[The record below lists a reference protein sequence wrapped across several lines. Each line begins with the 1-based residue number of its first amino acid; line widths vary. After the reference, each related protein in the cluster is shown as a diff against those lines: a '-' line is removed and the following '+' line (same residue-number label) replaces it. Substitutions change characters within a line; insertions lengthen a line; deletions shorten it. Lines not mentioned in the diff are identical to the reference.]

1 MLESKGLLKK
11 YDDRV
16 LFRDFNLEIGDGEFV
31 VILGESGAG
40 KTTLLNMIGG
50 LEEVTGGE
58 IIINGKPVTGKRN
71 DREFY
76 GKTVGFL
83 FQSFGLL
90 EEETVYRNLTM
101 VPTRNRSKISIE
113 EAMER
118 TGISGLRNQKVF
130 RLSGGE
136 QQRVALCRLIIKQCD
151 LILADEPTGNL
162 DPENARKVME
172 ILREIRADGKTVI
185 VVTHDARL
193 VREGDRVITV
203 ARREGSSGPENET

>member
-1 MLESKGLLKK
+1 MLEIKGLSKR
-11 YDDRV
+11 YENRV
-16 LFRDFNLEIGDGEFV
+16 LFEDFNLEVNDGEFV
-31 VILGESGAG
+31 IIVGESGAG

-50 LEEVTGGE
+50 LEEVSGGT
-58 IIINGKPVTGKRN
+58 IAFNGKRISGKMN

-90 EEETVYRNLTM
+90 EEETVYRNLTL
-101 VPTRNRSKISIE
+101 VPVRNRSTISIE
-113 EAMER
+113 EAMHR
-118 TGISGLRNQKVF
+118 TGIADLRDQKVF

-162 DPENARKVME
+162 DPENSRKVMS
-172 ILREIRADGKTVI
+172 ILREICALGKKVI
-185 VVTHDARL
+185 VVTHDVRL
-193 VREGDRVITV
+193 IQEGDRVITV
-203 ARREGSSGPENET
+203 ERCNEINK

>member
-1 MLESKGLLKK
+1 MLEIKGLSKR
-11 YDDRV
+11 YENRV
-16 LFRDFNLEIGDGEFV
+16 LFEDFNLEVNDGEFV
-31 VILGESGAG
+31 IIVGESGAG

-50 LEEVTGGE
+50 LEEVSGGT
-58 IIINGKPVTGKRN
+58 IAFNGKRISGKMN

-90 EEETVYRNLTM
+90 EEETVYRNLTL
-101 VPTRNRSKISIE
+101 VPVRNRSTISIE
-113 EAMER
+113 EAMHR
-118 TGISGLRNQKVF
+118 TGIADLRDQKVF

-162 DPENARKVME
+162 DPENSRKVMS
-172 ILREIRADGKTVI
+172 ILREICALGKTVI
-185 VVTHDARL
+185 VVTHDVRL
-193 VREGDRVITV
+193 IQEGDRVITV
-203 ARREGSSGPENET
+203 ERCNEINK

>member
-1 MLESKGLLKK
+1 MLEIKGLVKK

-58 IIINGKPVTGKRN
+58 IIINGKLVTGKRN

-162 DPENARKVME
+162 D
-172 ILREIRADGKTVI
+172 GKTVI

>member
-1 MLESKGLLKK
+1 MLEIKGLSKR
-11 YDDRV
+11 YENRV
-16 LFRDFNLEIGDGEFV
+16 LFEDFNLEVNDGEFV
-31 VILGESGAG
+31 IIVGESGAG

-50 LEEVTGGE
+50 LEEVSGGT
-58 IIINGKPVTGKRN
+58 IAFNGKRISGKMN

-90 EEETVYRNLTM
+90 EEETVYRNLTL
-101 VPTRNRSKISIE
+101 VPVRNRSTISIE
-113 EAMER
+113 EAMHR
-118 TGISGLRNQKVF
+118 TGIADLRDQKVF

-162 DPENARKVME
+162 DPVNSRKVMS
-172 ILREIRADGKTVI
+172 ILREICALGKTVI
-185 VVTHDARL
+185 VVTHDVRL
-193 VREGDRVITV
+193 IQEGDRVITV
-203 ARREGSSGPENET
+203 ERCNEINK

>member
-1 MLESKGLLKK
+1 MLEIKGLSKR
-11 YDDRV
+11 YENRV
-16 LFRDFNLEIGDGEFV
+16 LFEDFNLEVNDGEFV
-31 VILGESGAG
+31 IIVGESGAG

-50 LEEVTGGE
+50 LEDVSSGTICFNEKL
-58 IIINGKPVTGKRN
+58 ISGKKN

-90 EEETVYRNLTM
+90 EEETVYRNLTL
-101 VPTRNRSKISIE
+101 VPVRNRSTISIE
-113 EAMER
+113 EAMHR
-118 TGISGLRNQKVF
+118 TGIADLRDQKVF

-162 DPENARKVME
+162 DPENSRKVMS
-172 ILREIRADGKTVI
+172 ILREICALGKTVI
-185 VVTHDARL
+185 VVTHDVRL
-193 VREGDRVITV
+193 IQEGDRVITV
-203 ARREGSSGPENET
+203 ERCNESNK

>member
-1 MLESKGLLKK
+1 MLEIKGLSKR
-11 YDDRV
+11 YENRV
-16 LFRDFNLEIGDGEFV
+16 LFEDFNLEVNDGEFV
-31 VILGESGAG
+31 IIVGESGAG

-50 LEEVTGGE
+50 LEEVSGGT
-58 IIINGKPVTGKRN
+58 IAFNGKRISGKMN

-90 EEETVYRNLTM
+90 EEETVYRNLTL
-101 VPTRNRSKISIE
+101 VPVRNRSTISIE
-113 EAMER
+113 EAMHR
-118 TGISGLRNQKVF
+118 TGIADLRDQKVV

-162 DPENARKVME
+162 DPENSRKVMS
-172 ILREIRADGKTVI
+172 ILREICALGKTVI
-185 VVTHDARL
+185 VVTHDVRL
-193 VREGDRVITV
+193 IQEGDRVITV
-203 ARREGSSGPENET
+203 ERCNEINK

>member
-1 MLESKGLLKK
+1 MLEIKGLSKR
-11 YDDRV
+11 YENRV
-16 LFRDFNLEIGDGEFV
+16 LFEDFNLEVNDGEFV
-31 VILGESGAG
+31 IIVGESGAG

-50 LEEVTGGE
+50 LEEVSGGT
-58 IIINGKPVTGKRN
+58 IAFNGKRISGKMN

-90 EEETVYRNLTM
+90 EEETVYRNLTL
-101 VPTRNRSKISIE
+101 VPVRNRSTISLE
-113 EAMER
+113 EAMHR
-118 TGISGLRNQKVF
+118 TGIADLRDQKVF

-162 DPENARKVME
+162 DPENSRKVMS
-172 ILREIRADGKTVI
+172 ILREICALGKTVI
-185 VVTHDARL
+185 VVTHDVRL
-193 VREGDRVITV
+193 IQEGDRVITV
-203 ARREGSSGPENET
+203 ERCNEINK

>member
-1 MLESKGLLKK
+1 MLEIKGLSKR
-11 YDDRV
+11 YENRV
-16 LFRDFNLEIGDGEFV
+16 LFEDFNLEVNDGEFV
-31 VILGESGAG
+31 IIVGESGAG

-50 LEEVTGGE
+50 LEEVSGGT
-58 IIINGKPVTGKRN
+58 ITFNGKRISGKMN

-90 EEETVYRNLTM
+90 EEETVYRNLTL
-101 VPTRNRSKISIE
+101 VPVRNRSTISIE
-113 EAMER
+113 EAMHR
-118 TGISGLRNQKVF
+118 TGIADLRDQKVF

-162 DPENARKVME
+162 DPENSRKVMS
-172 ILREIRADGKTVI
+172 ILREICALGKTVI
-185 VVTHDARL
+185 VVTHDVRL
-193 VREGDRVITV
+193 IQEGDRVITV
-203 ARREGSSGPENET
+203 ERCNEINK

>member
-1 MLESKGLLKK
+1 MLEIKGLSKR
-11 YDDRV
+11 YENRV
-16 LFRDFNLEIGDGEFV
+16 LFEDFNLEVNDGEFV
-31 VILGESGAG
+31 IIVGESGAG

-50 LEEVTGGE
+50 LEEVSGGT
-58 IIINGKPVTGKRN
+58 IAFNGKRISGKMN

-90 EEETVYRNLTM
+90 EEETVYRNLTL
-101 VPTRNRSKISIE
+101 VPVRNRSTISIE
-113 EAMER
+113 EAMHR
-118 TGISGLRNQKVF
+118 TGIADLRDQKVF

-162 DPENARKVME
+162 DPANSRKVMS
-172 ILREIRADGKTVI
+172 ILREICALGKTVI
-185 VVTHDARL
+185 VVTHDVRL
-193 VREGDRVITV
+193 IQEGDRVITV
-203 ARREGSSGPENET
+203 ERCNEINK